1 MIFFSDKYTDEIAK
15 LRETLNVL
23 GVDARV
29 TVLEDEAF
37 LPKGVFSP
45 YEYYISRQN
54 RKEHAERGLFYD
66 ALPVPEYW
74 EVRDNGRNVGIY
86 YMGRAR
92 AAVCFLESEI
102 GAADFPASFEN
113 GLESKGIGSAMP
125 TEKGDTVP
133 IMAAENGCIVSTNA
147 SEKGVVRC
155 VEWRA
160 ESGWTYRVDFYDKY
174 GLKYASEFR
183 GTDGSV
189 ESRVFYS
196 DENQEVLVEQPGN
209 DTVTLVEKGMV
220 KTFFNSRKEFIEYYV
235 AEVSKGEKRAIFVR
249 DEKMLETLSVNSEG
263 GQAWD
268 YVCFLNEALLNR
280 YREMGGKNGFRFY
293 TIPKVY
299 PENKNRG
306 EALILTGCDSIE
318 KMEELIAELPDMTFH
333 IAAPTL
339 MSDKLNRLDEW
350 ENVHLYPC
358 VSQEQLQKL
367 WERCDFYF
375 DINHLWETY
384 DAVNMA
390 HQNNLLIMGF
400 ENTLHHP
407 ELLVKG
413 CRFSEQDYKKM
424 VLVVQYAMRSPELM
438 QKLLLVQ
445 QRKKEEMWRGI
456 LNEFTQNIG

>member
-15 LRETLNVL
+15 LRETLNCL
-23 GVDARV
+23 GVDAQI

-37 LPKGVFSP
+37 LPRGVFSP

-54 RKEHAERGLFYD
+54 REEHAERELLYD

-74 EVRDNGRNVGIY
+74 EVRDNGRNVGVY
-86 YMGRAR
+86 YMGRER
-92 AAVCFLESEI
+92 GVVYFHERKTS
-102 GAADFPASFEN
+102 AADSTVSLEN
-113 GLESKGIGSAMP
+113 VLESKGMEP
-125 TEKGDTVP
+125 TALSEHGNAVP
-133 IMAAENGCIVSTNA
+133 IMVAENGCIVSMDA

-155 VEWRA
+155 VEWST

-183 GTDGSV
+183 DADGTV

-196 DENQEVLVEQPGN
+196 DGNQEVIVEQPGN
-209 DTVTLVEKGMV
+209 DTVTLVEKGMM
-220 KTFFNSRKEFIEYYV
+220 KAFFNSREEFIEYYV
-235 AEVSKGEKRAIFVR
+235 EEVSHGEKCAVFVQE
-249 DEKMLETLSVNSEG
+249 EKMLETLSVNSRGE
-263 GQAWD
+263 QAWD
-268 YVCFLNEALLNR
+268 YVCFLNEELLNR
-280 YREMGGKNGFRFY
+280 YREMGGKNGIRFY
-293 TIPKVY
+293 AIPQVY
-299 PENKNRG
+299 PENKDRG
-306 EALILTGCDSIE
+306 EALILTGCDTIE
-318 KMEELIAELPDMTFH
+318 KIEERITELPDMAFH

-358 VSQEQLQKL
+358 VSQEQLRKL
-367 WERCDFYF
+367 WDICDFYF

-413 CRFSEQDYKKM
+413 CRFSAQDYKKM
-424 VLVVQYAMRSPELM
+424 VLVIQYALRSPELM
-438 QKLLLVQ
+438 QKLLLEQ
-445 QRKKEEMWRGI
+445 QRKKEEMWREI
-456 LNEFTQNIG
+456 LNKFM